1 VSNTSCIENV
11 SSNWHLYLQTER
23 KLLTSLIGALG
34 FVIDK
39 VSSSCQMGFTDLF
52 FTLVLSFCNTIE
64 TRNDVRNRE
73 QCTHTQSWRDY
84 ADKRK
89 KEQRIGIVPACR
101 GEGQHMD
108 HCLLRRGMRG

>member
-1 VSNTSCIENV
+1 
-11 SSNWHLYLQTER
+11 
-23 KLLTSLIGALG
+23 
-34 FVIDK
+34 
-39 VSSSCQMGFTDLF
+39 
-52 FTLVLSFCNTIE
+52 LSFCNTIE

-108 HCLLRRGMRG
+108 HCLLRRGMRGWSHAPHAPSRGLPTHPWSDRRSFNDENDANVTDERETKCGTKKRLIQSSN